1 MAAMM
6 IPIVSVRLH
15 HIRDPSDVPQLN
27 EPEYRLSGPG
37 SASSSMKD
45 DLAVETI
52 PSDTRAS
59 LPQADQSQRVGEEPP
74 SFTAG

>member
-1 MAAMM
+1 MM

-15 HIRDPSDVPQLN
+15 HIRDPSDVPQLH

-45 DLAVETI
+45 VLAVDTI

-59 LPQADQSQRVGEEPP
+59 LPQGDPSQKVGEETP
-74 SFTAG
+74 SVG